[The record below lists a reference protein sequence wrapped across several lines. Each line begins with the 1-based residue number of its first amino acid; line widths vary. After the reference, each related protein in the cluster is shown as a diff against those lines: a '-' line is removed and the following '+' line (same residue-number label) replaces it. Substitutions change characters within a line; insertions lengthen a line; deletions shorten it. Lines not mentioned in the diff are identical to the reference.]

1 MAIFV
6 SNPSTVSFAG
16 VSTEPVDPALV
27 LPEAGFTEELAL
39 AMRPRS
45 PGSEA
50 GPEAAE
56 RSADDPD
63 ETLADLQILPPDV
76 LLHAVGDANFAL
88 AALNV
93 TAKPAVEEPF
103 TDANSVQLPGA
114 ATFLAGVDQS
124 AALALAD
131 AQLSSSGALSS
142 PENPNALAQAAVMQS
157 DRNASVSGA
166 VPTLGL
172 AASMDSSSALVPEQN
187 LGLAAEA
194 AQALPGNSS
203 PLMPSPTSPSERGLS
218 QVLTAVASGLPTP
231 TAATV
236 QTAGSAPD
244 SLAPVVGRV
253 LTEVLGQAVSEDVGL
268 VADRTQRPDV
278 PQTVAL
284 PSANLEGE
292 VVASVGQAVLPNT
305 DPRGSNEALTLTAG
319 EQSKGIPLAVLP
331 QDVQTSKISLAS
343 SLPDSPSATN
353 PAVQAGRVSAQI
365 PVSATVAQVLAPAQ
379 SNVDEPSPSVV
390 VAPTLMGVTALPAD
404 GVVSTKLESGGAI
417 DKNRESALNFD
428 AKLGMQTPAEAPM
441 PVAVVMP
448 DMVSARDQ
456 SFDEVSS
463 TFVSSLVGGPQ
474 RPVTTVMDWVA
485 LQPQERPAPVEP
497 HEVRLDGGAVQVE
510 IQRLVKQGGGH
521 IVMELTPPDQSK
533 FTIELKLD
541 DHGGAF
547 LLVEGVSDSTRTR
560 LEQSASQLHEQF
572 QQMGLNLQLDMR
584 QHRESA
590 SSGSTERPEAD
601 GGAGNQPPGLSVAE
615 SRAAASARAREAGG
629 SQIYLYA

>member
-45 PGSEA
+45 PESEA

-56 RSADDPD
+56 RSADDTD

-93 TAKPAVEEPF
+93 TAKPAVEEPL
-103 TDANSVQLPGA
+103 TDVNSVQLPGA

-157 DRNASVSGA
+157 GRNAPFSGA
-166 VPTLGL
+166 VPTLGP
-172 AASMDSSSALVPEQN
+172 AGSMDSSSALVSEQN

-203 PLMPSPTSPSERGLS
+203 PLMPSPTSPSEGGLS
-218 QVLTAVASGLPTP
+218 QVLTAVASGVPTP
-231 TAATV
+231 TAVTV

-284 PSANLEGE
+284 PSANLQGE

-319 EQSKGIPLAVLP
+319 EQPKGIPQAVLP
-331 QDVQTSKISLAS
+331 QDVQTANMFLAS

-353 PAVQAGRVSAQI
+353 SAVQAGQASAQT
-365 PVSATVAQVLAPAQ
+365 PVNATVAQILAPAP

-390 VAPTLMGVTALPAD
+390 APTLGGVTALPAD
-404 GVVSTKLESGGAI
+404 GAVSTKLESGGAI
-417 DKNRESALNFD
+417 DKKRESALDFD
-428 AKLGMQTPAEAPM
+428 AKLGMQTPAEVAM

-448 DMVSARDQ
+448 DMVSARDK